1 MLLPPEMASDRRS
14 HRPRPDDTRLRV
26 GGTPPRDVRP
36 VVAIGLCVLAVVL
49 GWPLLRGEETAER
62 PVPDAPRTVAPPA
75 TAASS
80 QATGSGAAAGGAGAA
95 APRNTVASHVAPPS
109 PEPRRSEPSGEPPP
123 DGAVAHASGE
133 QPETPSGIGLFP
145 PPGTDPPKSGIIVPD
160 DYELP
165 PGYVRHYQA
174 TDDGHQLQP
183 ILMFHPDFQPVD
195 DRGRPIK
202 LPKDRV
208 VPPSMA
214 PPGLPI
220 ETLGV
225 PKTTVPLVEHPPNA
239 QQDPAS

>member
-1 MLLPPEMASDRRS
+1 MLPPHDMASDRRS
-14 HRPRPDDTRLRV
+14 HQRT

-36 VVAIGLCVLAVVL
+36 VVAIGLCVLAVIL
-49 GWPLLRGEETAER
+49 GWPLLRGEETVER
-62 PVPDAPRTVAPPA
+62 PSPDAPRATPPPPSPAFSQARVSGAAGDEAPRAAARDAAPSHVA
-75 TAASS
+75 AASS
-80 QATGSGAAAGGAGAA
+80 A
-95 APRNTVASHVAPPS
+95 RRR
-109 PEPRRSEPSGEPPP
+109 PETSGEPPR
-123 DGAVAHASGE
+123 DGTAVNAAGE
-133 QPETPSGIGLFP
+133 PPETPSGIGLFP

-174 TDDGHQLQP
+174 TDDGQRLQP

-195 DRGRPIK
+195 DRGRPVK

-220 ETLGV
+220 EKLPV
-225 PKTTVPLVEHPPNA
+225 PKTNVPLVEHPPSA
-239 QQDPAS
+239 PQDPAS